1 MLHFRHLS
9 HSGPPRWEQLNCLW
23 TWGCTLSQTLWIFDT
38 GRFHSERTGK
48 MFLMLR
54 IWKLVTNWKKYY
66 YWSIIKKV
74 KKYHT
79 HFNTLY
85 FVYLITAESYCLGGA
100 NNNLL
105 VKKFE
110 NQYIELLQ
118 NLLKHK
124 KLRLCVVLNL
134 LNIKYFY

>member
-1 MLHFRHLS
+1 MLHSRHLL
-9 HSGPPRWEQLNCLW
+9 HSGLPRWERLNCLW

-66 YWSIIKKV
+66 YWSLIKKV
-74 KKYHT
+74 KIYHT
-79 HFNTLY
+79 HFNALY
-85 FVYLITAESYCLGGA
+85 FIYLILVLGGA

-105 VKKFE
+105 TKNSKTNTV
-110 NQYIELLQ
+110 NYYRTCQ
-118 NLLKHK
+118 NIF
-124 KLRLCVVLNL
+124 KLRLCVVLNQ